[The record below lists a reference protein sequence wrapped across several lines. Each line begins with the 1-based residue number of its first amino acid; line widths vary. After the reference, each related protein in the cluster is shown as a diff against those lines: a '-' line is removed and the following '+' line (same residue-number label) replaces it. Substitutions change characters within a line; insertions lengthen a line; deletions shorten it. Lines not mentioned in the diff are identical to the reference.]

1 MNSNLKFAATLTS
14 GMAAGALG
22 LLAVSWAGVLGARPA
37 PAVPIAPN
45 TADGLVHETLY
56 FRAPDDGIA
65 ATHDGRKPI
74 RVFPA
79 GITPLDDKALAS
91 AFVLVA
97 KARNQQGEVVGF
109 ASEMEDV
116 APETDVLR
124 GRMVMRSTWTVELP
138 GRGTL
143 FCDQVEDA
151 SEFARKVVMPAFLL
165 GQTWEEPWTFVTT
178 VGPGPQGRGVIVGG
192 TGEFEGASGHCVEV
206 THLRRFTPQGEMTLT
221 MELQLAY
228 AKPAPRSPTPA
239 QAG

>member
-1 MNSNLKFAATLTS
+1 MKSTLKLLAALMLGAT
-14 GMAAGALG
+14 GGALG
-22 LLAVSWAGVLGARPA
+22 LLAASWAGVFGDGAA
-37 PAVPIAPN
+37 AAVPLAPN
-45 TADGLVHETLY
+45 GADGLVHETLY
-56 FRAPDDGIA
+56 FRAPDDGVA

-74 RVFPA
+74 RVFPP

-97 KARNQQGEVVGF
+97 KARNRDGEIVGF
-109 ASEMEDV
+109 ATEMEDV
-116 APETDVLR
+116 APETDILR

-165 GQTWEEPWTFVTT
+165 GQTWDAPWTFVTT

-192 TGEFEGASGHCVEV
+192 TGEFEGVSGHCVEV

-228 AKPAPRSPTPA
+228 GRPAAVSPKL
-239 QAG
+239 

>member
-1 MNSNLKFAATLTS
+1 MKTTLKLVAALS
-14 GMAAGALG
+14 AGAAAGALG
-22 LLAVSWAGVLGARPA
+22 LLAASWAGAIGGRPA
-37 PAVPIAPN
+37 PAAPLVA
-45 TADGLVHETLY
+45 TSADGLKHETLY
-56 FRAPDDGIA
+56 FHAPDDGIA

-74 RVFPA
+74 RVFPP

-97 KARNQQGEVVGF
+97 KARNRDGEIVGF

-116 APETDVLR
+116 ASETDILR

-165 GQTWEEPWTFVTT
+165 GQTWDAPWTFVTT

-192 TGEFEGASGHCVEV
+192 TGEFEGVTGHCVEV

-228 AKPAPRSPTPA
+228 GKPAAGSPKL
-239 QAG
+239 

>member
-1 MNSNLKFAATLTS
+1 MNTTLKLLAALLA
-14 GMAAGALG
+14 GAAAGALG
-22 LLAVSWAGVLGARPA
+22 LLAASWAGVTGGRTA
-37 PAVPIAPN
+37 PAAPLVA
-45 TADGLVHETLY
+45 TGTDGLVHETLY
-56 FRAPDDGIA
+56 FHAPEDGIA

-74 RVFPA
+74 RVFPN

-97 KARNQQGEVVGF
+97 KARNRDGEIVGF

-116 APETDVLR
+116 APETDILR

-165 GQTWEEPWTFVTT
+165 GQTWDAPWTFVTT
-178 VGPGPQGRGVIVGG
+178 VGPGPLGRGVIVGG
-192 TGEFEGASGHCVEV
+192 TGEFEGVTGHCVEV

-228 AKPAPRSPTPA
+228 GKPAAGSPK
-239 QAG
+239 Q

>member
-1 MNSNLKFAATLTS
+1 MNKTLKLAATLS
-14 GMAAGALG
+14 AGAAIGALG
-22 LLAVSWAGVLGARPA
+22 LLAASWAGMSGGRAA
-37 PAVPIAPN
+37 PAAPLVSN
-45 TADGLVHETLY
+45 GADGLTHETLF

-79 GITPLDDKALAS
+79 GIAPLDDEALAS

-97 KARNQQGEVVGF
+97 KARNRDGEIVGF

-116 APETDVLR
+116 APETDILR

-151 SEFARKVVMPAFLL
+151 SEFARKVAAPAFLL
-165 GQTWEEPWTFVTT
+165 GQTWDAPWTFVTT
-178 VGPGPQGRGVIVGG
+178 IGPGPGGRGVIVGG
-192 TGEFEGASGHCVEV
+192 TGEFEGATGHCVEV

-228 AKPAPRSPTPA
+228 AKPAAGSPKP
-239 QAG
+239 

>member
-1 MNSNLKFAATLTS
+1 MNTTVKLVAALS
-14 GMAAGALG
+14 AGAAAGALG
-22 LLAVSWAGVLGARPA
+22 LLAASWAGVTGGRTA
-37 PAVPIAPN
+37 PAVPLV
-45 TADGLVHETLY
+45 TTGTDGLVHETLY
-56 FRAPDDGIA
+56 FHAPDDGIA

-74 RVFPA
+74 RVFPD
-79 GITPLDDKALAS
+79 GIAALDDKALAS

-97 KARNQQGEVVGF
+97 KARNRDGEIVGF

-116 APETDVLR
+116 APETDILR

-165 GQTWEEPWTFVTT
+165 GRIWDAPWTFVTT

-192 TGEFEGASGHCVEV
+192 TGEFEGVTGHCVEV

-228 AKPAPRSPTPA
+228 GKPAVGSP
-239 QAG
+239 QQ

>member
-1 MNSNLKFAATLTS
+1 MNKTVKLVAALS
-14 GMAAGALG
+14 VGAAAGALG
-22 LLAVSWAGVLGARPA
+22 LLAASWAGVTGGRAA
-37 PAVPIAPN
+37 PAARLVA
-45 TADGLVHETLY
+45 TGADGLVHETLY
-56 FRAPDDGIA
+56 FHAPDDGIA

-74 RVFPA
+74 RVFPD
-79 GITPLDDKALAS
+79 GIGALDDKALAS

-97 KARNQQGEVVGF
+97 KARNRDGEIVGF

-116 APETDVLR
+116 APETDILR

-165 GQTWEEPWTFVTT
+165 GRTWDVPWTFITT

-192 TGEFEGASGHCVEV
+192 TGEFEGVTGHCVEV

-228 AKPAPRSPTPA
+228 GKPAGGSPKP
-239 QAG
+239 

>member
-1 MNSNLKFAATLTS
+1 MNTTVKLVAALS
-14 GMAAGALG
+14 AGAAAGALG
-22 LLAVSWAGVLGARPA
+22 LLAASWTGVTGGRTA
-37 PAVPIAPN
+37 PAVPLV
-45 TADGLVHETLY
+45 TTGTDGLVHETLY
-56 FRAPDDGIA
+56 FHAPDDGIA

-74 RVFPA
+74 RVFPD
-79 GITPLDDKALAS
+79 GIAALDDKALAS

-97 KARNQQGEVVGF
+97 KARNRDGEIVGF

-116 APETDVLR
+116 APETDILR

-165 GQTWEEPWTFVTT
+165 GRIWDAPWTFVTT

-192 TGEFEGASGHCVEV
+192 TGEFEGVTGHCVEV

-228 AKPAPRSPTPA
+228 GKPAVGSP
-239 QAG
+239 QQ